1 MLTKS
6 YLTDMPA
13 PASDAFTPRGVS
25 GSLFSQ
31 KRLGECVMTTWGN
44 AASKLKSA
52 YAVGLLILL
61 VGIAPAHPAAAGE
74 GNASGFVAG
83 LGSQAIQ
90 IMKDAELSAAD
101 RLERFG
107 ALMNENFNLPKIAR
121 IVLGRYWEGT
131 SDIERQQFT
140 NAFADYT
147 ARIYSTRFADY
158 SGESFRVI
166 KQRAESETM
175 TVVNTEITRLA
186 GGQSIKVD
194 WSVEKTPAGYKVTD
208 ISAGGASLARAQREE
223 FSSAVQRSGGSV
235 SNLIQQ
241 LRTKVSELATSA
253 H

>member
-1 MLTKS
+1 
-6 YLTDMPA
+6 
-13 PASDAFTPRGVS
+13 
-25 GSLFSQ
+25 
-31 KRLGECVMTTWGN
+31 MTTRGN
-44 AASKLKSA
+44 AATKLRSV
-52 YAVGLLILL
+52 YALGLLILL
-61 VGIAPAHPAAAGE
+61 VGMAPAHPAAAGD
-74 GNASGFVAG
+74 ASGFVAG
-83 LGSQAIQ
+83 LGSQAID

-101 RLERFG
+101 RLQRFG
-107 ALMNENFNLPKIAR
+107 ALMNENFDLPKIAR

-140 NAFADYT
+140 DAFADYT
-147 ARIYSTRFADY
+147 ARIYSTRFGDY

-194 WSVEKTPAGYKVTD
+194 CSVEKTPAGYKVTD

-235 SNLIQQ
+235 SNLIQR

>member
-1 MLTKS
+1 
-6 YLTDMPA
+6 
-13 PASDAFTPRGVS
+13 
-25 GSLFSQ
+25 
-31 KRLGECVMTTWGN
+31 MTTWEN
-44 AASKLKSA
+44 AASKLKSI
-52 YAVGLLILL
+52 YALGFLILL
-61 VGIAPAHPAAAGE
+61 VGIAPARPAAAGD
-74 GNASGFVAG
+74 ASGFVAG
-83 LGSQAIQ
+83 LGSQAIH

-101 RLERFG
+101 RQQRFG
-107 ALMNENFNLPKIAR
+107 ALMNENFDLPKIAR

-147 ARIYSTRFADY
+147 TRIYSTRFADY
-158 SGESFRVI
+158 SAESFRVI

-186 GGQSIKVD
+186 TGQSINVD
-194 WSVEKTPAGYKVTD
+194 WSVEKTLTGYKVTD

-241 LRTKVSELATSA
+241 LRTKVTELAASA